1 MKFYT
6 KYDIAPYSGVEMNP
20 FDAVDRLSYVDTTQQ
35 IVSFL
40 KAGVNMRLQRA
51 QLLIDQDGGAALNA
65 PSATVY
71 APDVAEAFAQ
81 LHRLQDE
88 LKENQKKL
96 TMKREEALKQKASS
110 VSPEKGVDNDLP
122 SNT

>member
-6 KYDIAPYSGVEMNP
+6 KYDVEPYSGVEMNP

-40 KAGVNMRLQRA
+40 KAGVNMRLRRA

-65 PSATVY
+65 PSTTVY

-81 LHRLQDE
+81 LHKLQDE
-88 LKENQKKL
+88 LKDNQEKL
-96 TMKREEALKQKASS
+96 TKQREEALKAKAES
-110 VSPEKGVDNDLP
+110 VSPEKGVVNDLP
-122 SNT
+122 SST